1 MPFSIEEAYHA
12 AVIHIK
18 GKFLGALE
26 EDAFR
31 QAIDDLKKK
40 GKTRL
45 VIDLSGAD
53 LLDSTAIGLL
63 ISTLTTMRRAGGD
76 VRLAG
81 LQKRVRNLFLMTR
94 LLGPVFD
101 DYETVEAALESFEKQ
116 PLAPSE
122 A

>member
-1 MPFSIEEAYHA
+1 MSFSIDESYHA
-12 AVIHIK
+12 VVIHIK

-26 EDAFR
+26 ETAFR

-45 VIDLSGAD
+45 VIDLSRAD

-63 ISTLTTMRRAGGD
+63 IGTLTTMRRAGGD

-81 LQKRVRNLFLMTR
+81 LQNRVKNLFLMTR

-101 DYETVEAALESFEKQ
+101 DYETVEDALRSFERQ
-116 PLAPSE
+116 PEAPAE
-122 A
+122 T